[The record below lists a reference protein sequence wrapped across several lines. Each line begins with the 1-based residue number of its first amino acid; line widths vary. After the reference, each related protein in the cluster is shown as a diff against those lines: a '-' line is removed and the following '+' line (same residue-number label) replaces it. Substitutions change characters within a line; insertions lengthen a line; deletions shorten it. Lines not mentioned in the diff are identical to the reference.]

1 MSRKQ
6 AAKGR
11 PGSGSRKAEAER
23 KRDERAARRA
33 LAKERRNRSESGG
46 GGGCEEEFVSFAN
59 QLQALG
65 LKLREVPGDGNC
77 LFRALGDQ
85 LEGHSRNHLKH
96 RQETVDYMIKQRE
109 DFEPFVEDDVP
120 FEKHVASLAKPG
132 TFAGN
137 DAIVAF
143 ARNHQLNVV
152 IHQLNAPLW
161 QIRGTEKSSVRE
173 LHIAYRCGEH
183 YDSVRRL
190 NDNSEAPARLQTEF
204 QMLHQDES
212 NKREKMKTKGV
223 DCEEDLRDEVEDAV
237 QKVCSATGCSDFN
250 LIVQNLEA
258 ENYNIESAIIA
269 MLQMNQG
276 KRNNAEESLE
286 SSGRAPKPCGPL
298 WEEGGSGTRIFGTQG
313 LTEGRTEN
321 SKERASPSEENKTN
335 KNQLPKAFC
344 DLSNASQRGCSSPSP
359 PLPLPV
365 VYGAVLLTQYGIY
378 VKDFHHAV
386 LSSKHSMMG
395 KATGRGHQQA
405 EEGAA
410 ATGQEEAAGGEAPS
424 QSPGEQERP
433 QGQQPG

>member
-6 AAKGR
+6 AAKSR

-33 LAKERRNRSESGG
+33 LAKERRNRPEPGG

-109 DFEPFVEDDVP
+109 DFEPFVEDDIP

-161 QIRGTEKSSVRE
+161 QIRGTDKSNVQE
-173 LHIAYRCGEH
+173 LHIAYRYGEH
-183 YDSVRRL
+183 YDSVRRV
-190 NDNSEAPARLQTEF
+190 NDNSEAPAHLQTDF

-212 NKREKMKTKGV
+212 NKREKIKTKGV
-223 DCEEDLRDEVEDAV
+223 DFEDDLRDEVEDAV
-237 QKVCSATGCSDFN
+237 QKVCNATGCSDFN

-276 KRNNAEESLE
+276 KRNSAEENLE
-286 SSGRAPKPCGPL
+286 SSGRVLKQCDPL
-298 WEEGGSGTRIFGTQG
+298 WEEGGSGTRLFGNQG
-313 LTEGRTEN
+313 LNEGRAEN
-321 SKERASPSEENKTN
+321 DKSRASPSEENKANKNHLPKVTN
-335 KNQLPKAFC
+335 K
-344 DLSNASQRGCSSPSP
+344 QR
-359 PLPLPV
+359 
-365 VYGAVLLTQYGIY
+365 
-378 VKDFHHAV
+378 
-386 LSSKHSMMG
+386 
-395 KATGRGHQQA
+395 REQQRL
-405 EEGAA
+405 EKKKR
-410 ATGQEEAAGGEAPS
+410 QEERHRHKALESRSSHRDNNRSEADASTQVTLVKTFAALNI
-424 QSPGEQERP
+424 
-433 QGQQPG
+433 

>member
-6 AAKGR
+6 VARSR

-33 LAKERRNRSESGG
+33 LAKERRNRPEPGG

-109 DFEPFVEDDVP
+109 DFEPFVEDDIP

-161 QIRGTEKSSVRE
+161 QIRGTDKSSVRE
-173 LHIAYRCGEH
+173 LHIAYRYGEH
-183 YDSVRRL
+183 YDSVRRI
-190 NDNSEAPARLQTEF
+190 NDNSEAPAHLQTDF
-204 QMLHQDES
+204 QMLQEDES
-212 NKREKMKTKGV
+212 NKREKTESNKREKTKTKGI
-223 DCEEDLRDEVEDAV
+223 DFEDDLKDEVEDAV
-237 QKVCSATGCSDFN
+237 QKVCNATGCSDFD

-276 KRNNAEESLE
+276 KRNSH
-286 SSGRAPKPCGPL
+286 KQ
-298 WEEGGSGTRIFGTQG
+298 TTQG
-313 LTEGRTEN
+313 T
-321 SKERASPSEENKTN
+321 
-335 KNQLPKAFC
+335 
-344 DLSNASQRGCSSPSP
+344 
-359 PLPLPV
+359 
-365 VYGAVLLTQYGIY
+365 
-378 VKDFHHAV
+378 
-386 LSSKHSMMG
+386 
-395 KATGRGHQQA
+395 ATAG
-405 EEGAA
+405 E
-410 ATGQEEAAGGEAPS
+410 EEATGGEASS
-424 QSPGEQERP
+424 QSPAEQEWP
-433 QGQQPG
+433 QGQQQE

>member
-33 LAKERRNRSESGG
+33 LAKERRNRPESGG
-46 GGGCEEEFVSFAN
+46 GGACEEEFVSFAN

-85 LEGHSRNHLKH
+85 LEGHSRNHVKH

-109 DFEPFVEDDVP
+109 DFEPFVEDDIP

-161 QIRGTEKSSVRE
+161 QIRGTDRSNGRE
-173 LHIAYRCGEH
+173 LHIAYRHGEH

-212 NKREKMKTKGV
+212 NKREKSRAKGV
-223 DCEEDLRDEVEDAV
+223 DSEDDLRDEVEDAV
-237 QKVCSATGCSDFN
+237 QKVCNATGCSDFS

-269 MLQMNQG
+269 MLQMNPG
-276 KRNNAEESLE
+276 RRNNAEEKLE
-286 SSGRAPKPCGPL
+286 PSGGVLTQCGPL
-298 WEEGGSGTRIFGTQG
+298 WEEGGSGTRIFGNQG
-313 LTEGRTEN
+313 VNEGRTES
-321 SKERASPSEENKTN
+321 SKARASPAEENTAN
-335 KNQLPKAFC
+335 KNQLPKVT
-344 DLSNASQRGCSSPSP
+344 NKQR
-359 PLPLPV
+359 
-365 VYGAVLLTQYGIY
+365 
-378 VKDFHHAV
+378 
-386 LSSKHSMMG
+386 
-395 KATGRGHQQA
+395 REQQRL
-405 EEGAA
+405 EKKKR
-410 ATGQEEAAGGEAPS
+410 QEERHRHKALESRSHRGSNRSEADASTQVTLVKTFAALS
-424 QSPGEQERP
+424 I
-433 QGQQPG
+433 

>member
-33 LAKERRNRSESGG
+33 LAKERRNRPESGG

-109 DFEPFVEDDVP
+109 DFEPFVEDDIP

-190 NDNSEAPARLQTEF
+190 NDNSEAPAHLQTDF

-212 NKREKMKTKGV
+212 NKREKVKTKGV
-223 DCEEDLRDEVEDAV
+223 DFEDDLRGEVEDAV
-237 QKVCSATGCSDFN
+237 QKVCNATGCSDFN

-276 KRNNAEESLE
+276 KRNNAEENLE
-286 SSGRAPKPCGPL
+286 SSGQSLKPCGPL
-298 WEEGGSGTRIFGTQG
+298 WEEGSSGTRLFGNQG
-313 LTEGRTEN
+313 LNEDRTDN
-321 SKERASPSEENKTN
+321 NKERASPSEENKAN
-335 KNQLPKAFC
+335 KNQLPKVT
-344 DLSNASQRGCSSPSP
+344 SRQR
-359 PLPLPV
+359 
-365 VYGAVLLTQYGIY
+365 
-378 VKDFHHAV
+378 
-386 LSSKHSMMG
+386 
-395 KATGRGHQQA
+395 REQQRL
-405 EEGAA
+405 EKKKR
-410 ATGQEEAAGGEAPS
+410 QEERHRHKALESRSGHRDSSRSEADANTQVTLVKTFAALNI
-424 QSPGEQERP
+424 
-433 QGQQPG
+433 

>member
-6 AAKGR
+6 VARSR
-11 PGSGSRKAEAER
+11 PGSGSRKAEVER

-33 LAKERRNRSESGG
+33 LAKERRNRPEPGG

-161 QIRGTEKSSVRE
+161 QIRGTDKSGVRE
-173 LHIAYRCGEH
+173 LHIAYRYGEH
-183 YDSVRRL
+183 YDSVRRS
-190 NDNSEAPARLQTEF
+190 NDNSEAPAHLQTDF
-204 QMLHQDES
+204 QILHQNES
-212 NKREKMKTKGV
+212 SKREKIKTKGI
-223 DCEEDLRDEVEDAV
+223 DSEDDLRDEVEDAV
-237 QKVCSATGCSDFN
+237 QKVCNATGCSDFN

-269 MLQMNQG
+269 VLRVNQG
-276 KRNNAEESLE
+276 KRNEESPE
-286 SSGRAPKPCGPL
+286 PSGQGFKQCDPL
-298 WEEGGSGTRIFGTQG
+298 WEESGTGTRIFGNQVFS
-313 LTEGRTEN
+313 EGRTVN
-321 SKERASPSEENKTN
+321 NKARAGPGEENKAQS
-335 KNQLPKAFC
+335 QLPKVT
-344 DLSNASQRGCSSPSP
+344 NKHRREQQR
-359 PLPLPV
+359 LE
-365 VYGAVLLTQYGIY
+365 
-378 VKDFHHAV
+378 K
-386 LSSKHSMMG
+386 K
-395 KATGRGHQQA
+395 KR
-405 EEGAA
+405 
-410 ATGQEEAAGGEAPS
+410 QEERHRLKALESRSGHRDKTRSEADVNSQVTLVRTFAALNI
-424 QSPGEQERP
+424 
-433 QGQQPG
+433 

>member
-6 AAKGR
+6 AAKSR

-33 LAKERRNRSESGG
+33 LAKERRNRPESGG
-46 GGGCEEEFVSFAN
+46 GEEEFVSFAN

-85 LEGHSRNHLKH
+85 LEGHSRNHLQH

-109 DFEPFVEDDVP
+109 DFEPFVEDDIP

-161 QIRGTEKSSVRE
+161 QIRGTDKSSVRE
-173 LHIAYRCGEH
+173 LHIAYRYGEH
-183 YDSVRRL
+183 YDSVRRI
-190 NDNSEAPARLQTEF
+190 NDNSEAPAHLQTDF

-212 NKREKMKTKGV
+212 NKREKVKTKGV
-223 DCEEDLRDEVEDAV
+223 DFEDDLRDE
-237 QKVCSATGCSDFN
+237 DFN

-276 KRNNAEESLE
+276 KRNNAEENLE
-286 SSGRAPKPCGPL
+286 SSGRVLKQSGPL
-298 WEEGGSGTRIFGTQG
+298 WEEGGSGSRIFGNQG
-313 LTEGRTEN
+313 LNEGRTEN
-321 SKERASPSEENKTN
+321 TKAQASPSEENKANKNHLPKVTN
-335 KNQLPKAFC
+335 K
-344 DLSNASQRGCSSPSP
+344 QR
-359 PLPLPV
+359 
-365 VYGAVLLTQYGIY
+365 
-378 VKDFHHAV
+378 
-386 LSSKHSMMG
+386 
-395 KATGRGHQQA
+395 REQQRL
-405 EEGAA
+405 EKKKR
-410 ATGQEEAAGGEAPS
+410 QEERHRLKALESRSSHRDKSEAEASEQVTLVKTFAALNI
-424 QSPGEQERP
+424 
-433 QGQQPG
+433 

>member
-6 AAKGR
+6 VARSR

-33 LAKERRNRSESGG
+33 LAKERRNRPES
-46 GGGCEEEFVSFAN
+46 GGCEEEFISFAN

-120 FEKHVASLAKPG
+120 FEKHVASLAKSG

-161 QIRGTEKSSVRE
+161 QIRGTDKSSVRE
-173 LHIAYRCGEH
+173 LHIAYRYGEH
-183 YDSVRRL
+183 YDSVRRI
-190 NDNSEAPARLQTEF
+190 NDNSEAPAHLQTDF
-204 QMLHQDES
+204 QILHQHES
-212 NKREKMKTKGV
+212 NKREKIKTKGV
-223 DCEEDLRDEVEDAV
+223 DLEDDLRDEVEDAV
-237 QKVCSATGCSDFN
+237 QKVCNATGCLDFD

-269 MLQMNQG
+269 VLQMNQG
-276 KRNNAEESLE
+276 KRNNTEENPE
-286 SSGRAPKPCGPL
+286 PSGRVLKQCDPL
-298 WEEGGSGTRIFGTQG
+298 WEEGGTGTRIFGNQSLNEG
-313 LTEGRTEN
+313 KTEK
-321 SKERASPSEENKTN
+321 SKARASPSEENKAH
-335 KNQLPKAFC
+335 NQLPKV
-344 DLSNASQRGCSSPSP
+344 SN
-359 PLPLPV
+359 
-365 VYGAVLLTQYGIY
+365 
-378 VKDFHHAV
+378 
-386 LSSKHSMMG
+386 KHRREQHRLE
-395 KATGRGHQQA
+395 KKKR
-405 EEGAA
+405 
-410 ATGQEEAAGGEAPS
+410 QEERHRLKALESRSSHRDNNRSEADVNTQVTLVKTFAALNI
-424 QSPGEQERP
+424 
-433 QGQQPG
+433 